1 MDTDVNRLSR
11 YVAFDVGNWLIGNV
25 NKREPV
31 KITKAKLVAIF
42 CETDQLEN
50 FFNTEKFFNTMV
62 QILLSNS
69 MRIGF
74 VTPL

>member
-1 MDTDVNRLSR
+1 M
-11 YVAFDVGNWLIGNV
+11 
-25 NKREPV
+25 
-31 KITKAKLVAIF
+31 TKAKLVAIF
-42 CETDQLEN
+42 CEAVQLEN

-74 VTPL
+74 VTSL

>member
-31 KITKAKLVAIF
+31 KMTKAKLVAIF
-42 CETDQLEN
+42 CETDQVEN
-50 FFNTEKFFNTMV
+50 FFNTMV

-74 VTPL
+74 VTSL